1 MLCEVEGGTSASATS
16 KDFGM
21 KESAGEAFTCT
32 SSSVQFPRDAYLV
45 GSDGG
50 ANARPSL
57 VARWPQIFNDGAPV
71 KRVFVPM
78 MDASGEVDSA
88 QVVEVELVNFGRLER
103 LSSASGDLSEV
114 VKIARSTTVFIS
126 GRHGQQR
133 WSGSGV
139 IVDSADLPVQS
150 EMYKAGAHFILTCQH
165 VENDGGRLTVAM
177 PDGKEYFAEVATA
190 GNGAPLMDKVDDVAL
205 LVVYPK
211 REYRKARLGFSRE
224 VEQGDPVVVSG
235 HPLGLPR
242 HTVTFGR
249 ISQNE
254 AETGMVA
261 PGLQTDAAI
270 NPGNSGGPMFNM
282 KGEVIG
288 ISTYG
293 YPGAENTACA
303 QPIDVLRD
311 DLVEVAVH
319 GRKRRGYT
327 GVNLA
332 PFPLSDRYD
341 VGFLEVNGFDDDTGA
356 VVERVDPGS
365 PADSYGILPGDIVV
379 SIDTYSDGIMTESFD
394 IDYQNSFESGKMQRI
409 IMGVLPG
416 NDVVYRIYRP
426 DGTGFGRE
434 MEVRVP
440 VEELNVEEYVQ

>member
-1 MLCEVEGGTSASATS
+1 MLREVEGGMSVSASS
-16 KDFGM
+16 NDFGM
-21 KESAGEAFTCT
+21 NESADEAFTRT
-32 SSSVQFPRDAYLV
+32 SSVQFPRDAYLAE
-45 GSDGG
+45 SDGG
-50 ANARPSL
+50 ANVRPAMMARG
-57 VARWPQIFNDGAPV
+57 PQIFNDGAPV
-71 KRVFVPM
+71 RRMLVPM
-78 MDASGEVDSA
+78 MDASGQVENA
-88 QVVEVELVNFGRLER
+88 QVAEVELVNFGRLER
-103 LSSASGDLSEV
+103 LSSIGGDLSEV
-114 VKIARSTTVFIS
+114 VKTARSTTVFIS

-139 IVDSADLPVQS
+139 IVDPADLPVQS

-165 VENDGGRLTVAM
+165 VENDGGRLTVTM

-211 REYRKARLGFSRE
+211 REYHKARLGFSSE
-224 VEQGDPVVVSG
+224 VSQGDPVVVSG

-261 PGLQTDAAI
+261 PGLQTDAAV

-319 GRKRRGYT
+319 GRKIRGYT
-327 GVNLA
+327 GVNLL

-341 VGFLEVNGFDDDTGA
+341 AGFLEANGFDDDTGA
-356 VVERVDPGS
+356 IVERVDAGS
-365 PADSYGILPGDIVV
+365 PADLYGILPGDIVV
-379 SIDTYSDGIMTESFD
+379 SIDIYSDGLMTDRVD

-409 IMGVLPG
+409 IMGVRPG

-426 DGTGFGRE
+426 EGSGFGNE
-434 MEVRVP
+434 IEVHVP
-440 VEELNVEEYVQ
+440 VEELNVDEYVQ